1 RASNAILLKPNQVG
15 TLTRLLKTWRLA
27 KDNGI
32 RVVVSHRSG
41 ETTDYFISHLAT
53 AIGADYIKTGTVG
66 GERIAKLNELVRIQE
81 EMGGHE

>member
-1 RASNAILLKPNQVG
+1 MASNAILLKPNQVG
-15 TLTRLLKTWRLA
+15 TLTRLLRTWRLA
-27 KDNGI
+27 KDNGMST
-32 RVVVSHRSG
+32 VVSHRSG
-41 ETTDYFISHLAT
+41 ETTDYFISHLAV